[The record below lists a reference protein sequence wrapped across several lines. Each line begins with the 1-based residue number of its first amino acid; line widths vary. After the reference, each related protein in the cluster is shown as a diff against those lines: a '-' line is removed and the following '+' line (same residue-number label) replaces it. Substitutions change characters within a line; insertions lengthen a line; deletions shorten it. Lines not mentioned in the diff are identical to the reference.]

1 MISTHPYPEDIERLR
16 GLCVKMHHD
25 LFFSRC
31 VTAQR
36 SLLESGTM
44 GTKGHTQVIVAHL
57 TESYTSQ
64 VCITVKAP
72 ITAAA
77 DDSLE
82 YFFFFFIVF
91 QRK

>member
-1 MISTHPYPEDIERLR
+1 MLDNGLNTTISCAASFCI
-16 GLCVKMHHD
+16 
-25 LFFSRC
+25 FSRC

-64 VCITVKAP
+64 VSISHTQV
-72 ITAAA
+72 
-77 DDSLE
+77 
-82 YFFFFFIVF
+82 IVAHV
-91 QRK
+91 

>member
-1 MISTHPYPEDIERLR
+1 MKICKRPKGFVSKTSIN
-16 GLCVKMHHD
+16 CN
-25 LFFSRC
+25 FSRC

-64 VCITVKAP
+64 VSFSIKLP
-72 ITAAA
+72 IMTAV

-82 YFFFFFIVF
+82 YFFIVF
-91 QRK
+91 RENKT